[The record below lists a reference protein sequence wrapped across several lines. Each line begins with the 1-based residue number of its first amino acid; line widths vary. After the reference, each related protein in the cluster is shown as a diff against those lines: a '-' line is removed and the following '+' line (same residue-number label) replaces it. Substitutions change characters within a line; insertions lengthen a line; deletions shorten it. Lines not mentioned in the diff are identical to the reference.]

1 MFKRWGRDEPLT
13 GSELLVEPAGFTK
26 VSSLQVPTSTLF
38 RSGTGWAVFVEEK
51 GKARRRVVEVGQRN
65 GVTAEII
72 SGLKENEKIVA
83 YPEDS
88 INDGTK
94 IQARK

>member
-1 MFKRWGRDEPLT
+1 
-13 GSELLVEPAGFTK
+13 
-26 VSSLQVPTSTLF
+26 
-38 RSGTGWAVFVEEK
+38 VFVAEK
-51 GKARRRVVEVGQRN
+51 GKARKRIVEVGQRN
-65 GVTAEII
+65 GLAAEIL
-72 SGLKENEKIVA
+72 SGLKEKEKVVA